1 MDLLDLQR
9 KLKRLDTDELI
20 NRAVLDN
27 KEEILDL
34 NTAQLSKGKDSLGN
48 LLDAYASDAYAEFK
62 RVVKGSQ
69 APKGTPD
76 LKLEGDFYRG
86 FTLIVEGQDY
96 RVTSNDDKTGALVE
110 KYGQEIFALSEES
123 LQEVRP
129 MILESLLKILRNE
142 LL

>member
-9 KLKRLDTDELI
+9 KLKRLKVDEMI

-34 NTAQLSKGKDSLGN
+34 NTAQLSKGKDSLDQ
-48 LLDAYASDAYAEFK
+48 LLERYASDGYAEFK
-62 RVVKGSQ
+62 KVVKGSQ
-69 APKGTPD
+69 APKGIPD

-86 FTLIVEGQDY
+86 FTLIVEGKDY
-96 RVTSNDDKTGALVE
+96 RITSSDFKTGALVE
-110 KYGQEIFALSEES
+110 KYGQEIFALSEKS
-123 LQEVRP
+123 LQIIRP
-129 MILESLLKILRNE
+129 MILESLLKLLRNE